1 MSAKELQEMEN
12 PVTRGAKAAE
22 SMPKLSE
29 PSATGLASVEDLG
42 GPTPENYKPDNDS
55 AKLKP
60 ASVKTVRDIVNR
72 GAKAADAMQS
82 LGKEASYE
90 ETETESEGDQLDE
103 GLPYSRVVVPPSGD
117 AAYKAGGGDA
127 AMKKKGQTRDQVI
140 KQGQDNYVRSA
151 KKTLGAGFEPEGELV
166 EESPVDIEEDLA
178 ALFGGEELSEEFQER
193 AKTIFEAA
201 LTAKVNEVQEEL
213 AKEYEATLS
222 EHLEGVKQELIER
235 VDAYLEYVSDEWLKE
250 NALEVEHGLKTEMT
264 ESFLSGM
271 KGLFEDH
278 YVHIPEDKYDVL
290 ESMVSKLDEMENR
303 LNEQIEKNISLNKR
317 LGESTADG
325 IFREVAEGL
334 AQTQKEK
341 LYSLAEGVEFEGE
354 DAYREKLVTLKESY
368 FPNNKAAQTSNK
380 AETLSEGVSAEG
392 IDVSNSMASY
402 LKALGMGQ

>member
-60 ASVKTVRDIVNR
+60 ASVKTVKDIVTR

-82 LGKEASYE
+82 IGTEVLKQGDEPEVE
-90 ETETESEGDQLDE
+90 ETQE
-103 GLPYSRVVVPPSGD
+103 VVAEQEV
-117 AAYKAGGGDA
+117 
-127 AMKKKGQTRDQVI
+127 
-140 KQGQDNYVRSA
+140 
-151 KKTLGAGFEPEGELV
+151 EV
-166 EESPVDIEEDLA
+166 EEEPTLNIEEDLA
-178 ALFGGEELSEEFQER
+178 ALFGGEELSEQFQEK

-201 LTAKVNEVQEEL
+201 VTARVNEVQEGL
-213 AKEYEATLS
+213 AREYEATLS
-222 EHLEGVKQELIER
+222 ENLEGVKQELIER

-368 FPNNKAAQTSNK
+368 FPSNKAAQTSNK